1 MHWVASVNQETSR
14 MHLAFGRL
22 RQFHATNEHLQ
33 PCSFAWRWFPYN
45 VRFLKW
51 NSWWISCIMWIH
63 FAAIKY
69 VLMMPKGLVAAI
81 SQVFSLSPVKVR
93 GKHLTG
99 ICFLSWCS
107 GMSIFIQGGNEFS
120 LIINCEIYI
129 YNSMEKL
136 SSIFTNYLYK
146 KEYYLFWNSR
156 MPSKTWSNYN

>member
-99 ICFLSWCS
+99 MFFILVLWNVNIYSRRWW
-107 GMSIFIQGGNEFS
+107 IFF
-120 LIINCEIYI
+120 
-129 YNSMEKL
+129 
-136 SSIFTNYLYK
+136 NYQLRT
-146 KEYYLFWNSR
+146 LHI
-156 MPSKTWSNYN
+156 